1 VRDSR
6 TIILHHQDGP
16 FAARPSLQQLHKRKK
31 LGAASVFLVTAR
43 RTSKLRNGWVSQ
55 QVVMIV
61 LSVRHSHTPFLSP
74 RMVFES
80 TIVCEI
86 VGLEVPGGWTPT
98 SATMEIP
105 VVP

>member
-1 VRDSR
+1 
-6 TIILHHQDGP
+6 
-16 FAARPSLQQLHKRKK
+16 
-31 LGAASVFLVTAR
+31 
-43 RTSKLRNGWVSQ
+43 
-55 QVVMIV
+55 MIV